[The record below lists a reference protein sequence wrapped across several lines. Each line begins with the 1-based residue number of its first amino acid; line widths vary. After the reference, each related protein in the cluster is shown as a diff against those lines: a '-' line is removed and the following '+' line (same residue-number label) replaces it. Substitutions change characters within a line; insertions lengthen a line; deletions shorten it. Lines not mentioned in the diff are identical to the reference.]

1 MRLVVSIAC
10 CVAFA
15 TGAGAVET
23 LRNKTVVIDRK
34 GECSNAPAAVVQTT
48 MGGQLRFYF
57 SNERI
62 YQSFAADSIKVLPYV
77 PDGREHVI
85 FAVEDGKRF
94 PVTTQANWDGKLLS
108 ASYRYELDGAAYR
121 TTRQAAYQVE
131 VDIAAGQ
138 CRVRSDEFSWRQVQK
153 NGTVFRDSRCR
164 VTTST
169 CSIVS
174 GRK

>member
-1 MRLVVSIAC
+1 MRLAVIAC

-15 TGAGAVET
+15 SEASAVEM
-23 LRNKTVVIDRK
+23 LRNKTVVVDRK
-34 GECSNAPAAVVQTT
+34 GECNNAPTAVAQTT

-77 PDGREHVI
+77 PDGREHI
-85 FAVEDGKRF
+85 IYALEEGKRF
-94 PVTTQANWDGKLLS
+94 AVTTQASWDGRLLS
-108 ASYRYELDGAAYR
+108 ASYGYELDGAAYR
-121 TTRQAAYQVE
+121 TNRQAAYQVE

-138 CRVRSDEFSWRQVQK
+138 CRVRADEFSWRQVQK
-153 NGTVFRDSRCR
+153 NGTLFRDSRCR